1 MINLEDIYQSSFSY
15 CKVKSLDTTDKFVV
29 DIDMSK
35 TKILFIFLFTIFL
48 NSKQQIF
55 CLECRCINKIS
66 FLLDPESEE
75 IQSIG
80 LYNYRVV
87 PINVQ
92 LNFYHVKSMCNYRI
106 YYNHQNHLFF
116 VCMVVLLGSFPNVRF
131 M

>member
-1 MINLEDIYQSSFSY
+1 M
-15 CKVKSLDTTDKFVV
+15 KSLDTTDKFVV
-29 DIDMSK
+29 DIDISK
-35 TKILFIFLFTIFL
+35 TKILFIFLFTICL

-66 FLLDPESEE
+66 FFLDPESEE
-75 IQSIG
+75 IQSVG

-106 YYNHQNHLFF
+106 YCNHQNHIIF

-131 M
+131 MSICHA